1 MELVLN
7 VVGPIF
13 FVLRYADLQKNAT
26 ISCFLPKMIQAY
38 NDISAKLKK
47 CERGKGGLLKRTTE
61 VVCKRIRYLLNE
73 TLMLAGNS

>member
-38 NDISAKLKK
+38 NDISAKLKNVNVVK
-47 CERGKGGLLKRTTE
+47 EVYLRGQLK
-61 VVCKRIRYLLNE
+61 
-73 TLMLAGNS
+73 

>member
-13 FVLRYADLQKNAT
+13 FVLRYADHQKNAT
-26 ISCFLPKMIQAY
+26 LSGFLPKMIQAY

-47 CERGKGGLLKRTTE
+47 K
-61 VVCKRIRYLLNE
+61 
-73 TLMLAGNS
+73 